1 MLRVPKAQILFWVA
15 LAGIAVA
22 ALSAIPLLSAA
33 VLQGRE
39 LTLVEDIIL
48 DLLIGCVVFVGPAG
62 VMFWQQLR
70 RRDQYQQ
77 MIREEKRKLDT
88 AIDHMTQGLVMFD
101 GNQRLA
107 LRNHRYC
114 ELYGL
119 SPDAI
124 KPGLS
129 FRDLLMQRKLSGS
142 LFEDAEGVSNRLAEI
157 LAEGKMRTIVRPAKD
172 GRLVRI
178 VTKPLGG
185 GGWVA
190 THEDITERQQLL
202 EIRERAEAVAQE
214 KSAQLDAALN
224 NMAHGLCLHD
234 ADGRII
240 LCNRRYREFM
250 GDEDEPMEGNALV
263 DVLRRRI
270 AAGQKLPDPEQYVAS
285 ILTKVRAGEVGL
297 AEMPGANSRVLRVVR
312 HPIETGGWVA
322 TFEDITDQR
331 RAEQERDRNRA
342 FLDLII
348 NNVPSAI
355 FVKRASDRR
364 YVLVNG
370 AGERFWGMPRRDMIG
385 KTAAAV
391 FPPEEASRIA
401 VRDDTLLR
409 SFQPM
414 FDEREIITASGEP
427 RMILSRRIVFKDQR
441 DQTQYIL
448 GVVDDVTERK
458 LAEARIARLAHYDP
472 LTGVPNRT
480 LFREQ
485 LLRELS
491 FARRGARLAV
501 LCIDLDYFKNI
512 NDTLG
517 HRAGDELLREVAQQI
532 RGCLNET
539 DLIARLGGDEFA
551 VVRTNLQSPKEAEV
565 LAQHLR
571 DAVAG
576 RAFYLNGHQTG
587 SDLSIGIALAPED
600 GLEIDELLNHA
611 DLALYGAKAEGRGN
625 YRYYEPEMNARMKRR
640 RALEVDLRSAL
651 QKDEFVLYYQPIL
664 ALESGTISGCEALL
678 RWRHPVRGMV
688 LPAEFVP
695 VAEETGLINSI
706 GEWVLKRACAD
717 ATNWP
722 SSMRVAVNVSPA
734 QFRNSALPLVVVAA
748 LAESGL
754 PAQRLELEITESVLM
769 QNNES
774 SFLMLHQLHELGVR
788 IALDD
793 FGTGYSSL
801 SYLRSFPFD
810 RIKVDRSFIADL
822 LHGGEAA
829 AIVHAIL
836 SLASSLK
843 MQTTAEG
850 VETATQRGL
859 LQAAGC
865 DEMQGYLFSQ
875 PLPAADI
882 DELIRLSH
890 GAAVDVSG
898 SAALAR

>member
-1 MLRVPKAQILFWVA
+1 MPRVPKAQIVFWVA

-33 VLQGRE
+33 FLQGRA

-48 DLLIGCVVFVGPAG
+48 DLLIGCVVFVGPAA
-62 VMFWQQLR
+62 VMFWHQLR

-77 MIREEKRKLDT
+77 IIREEKSKLDT

-101 GNQRLA
+101 GSQRLA
-107 LRNHRYC
+107 LRNRRYC

-119 SPDAI
+119 SPDAV
-124 KPGLS
+124 KPGLP

-142 LFEDAEGVSNRLAEI
+142 LFEDAEGVFNRVVEV
-157 LAEGKMRTIVRPAKD
+157 LAEGKMSTIVRPAKD
-172 GRLVRI
+172 GRVVRI

-202 EIRERAEAVAQE
+202 KVRERAEAVAQE

-240 LCNRRYREFM
+240 MCNRRYREFM
-250 GDEDEPMEGNALV
+250 GDEDEPVEGNALV
-263 DVLRRRI
+263 DVLRRRA
-270 AAGQKLPDPEQYVAS
+270 AAGHALPDPEPYVAS

-297 AEMPGANSRVLRVVR
+297 AEMRGANNRILRVVR

-370 AGERFWGMPRRDMIG
+370 AGERFWGMPRQEMIG
-385 KTAAAV
+385 KTAAGVVPA
-391 FPPEEASRIA
+391 EEASRIE

-427 RMILSRRIVFKDQR
+427 RMILSRRIVFNDQR
-441 DQTQYIL
+441 DQTLYIL
-448 GVVDDVTERK
+448 GVIDDVTERK

-485 LLRELS
+485 LMKELS

-517 HRAGDELLREVAQQI
+517 HRAGDELLKEVAQQI
-532 RGCLNET
+532 RGCLNES

-551 VVRTNLQSPKEAEV
+551 VVRTSLQNPKEAEI

-576 RAFYLNGHQTG
+576 RAF
-587 SDLSIGIALAPED
+587 
-600 GLEIDELLNHA
+600 
-611 DLALYGAKAEGRGN
+611 
-625 YRYYEPEMNARMKRR
+625 
-640 RALEVDLRSAL
+640 
-651 QKDEFVLYYQPIL
+651 
-664 ALESGTISGCEALL
+664 
-678 RWRHPVRGMV
+678 
-688 LPAEFVP
+688 
-695 VAEETGLINSI
+695 
-706 GEWVLKRACAD
+706 
-717 ATNWP
+717 
-722 SSMRVAVNVSPA
+722 
-734 QFRNSALPLVVVAA
+734 
-748 LAESGL
+748 
-754 PAQRLELEITESVLM
+754 
-769 QNNES
+769 
-774 SFLMLHQLHELGVR
+774 
-788 IALDD
+788 
-793 FGTGYSSL
+793 
-801 SYLRSFPFD
+801 
-810 RIKVDRSFIADL
+810 
-822 LHGGEAA
+822 
-829 AIVHAIL
+829 
-836 SLASSLK
+836 
-843 MQTTAEG
+843 
-850 VETATQRGL
+850 
-859 LQAAGC
+859 
-865 DEMQGYLFSQ
+865 
-875 PLPAADI
+875 
-882 DELIRLSH
+882 
-890 GAAVDVSG
+890 
-898 SAALAR
+898 

>member
-1 MLRVPKAQILFWVA
+1 MPGMQKAQIVFCAV

-22 ALSAIPLLSAA
+22 ALSAIPLVSAA
-33 VLQGRE
+33 LLQGDT

-48 DLLIGCVVFVGPAG
+48 NLLIGCVVFVGPSAW
-62 VMFWQQLR
+62 MLWHQSR
-70 RRDQYQQ
+70 RENQYQLS
-77 MIREEKRKLDT
+77 ISEEKKKLDV

-101 GNQRLA
+101 AEQRVA
-107 LRNHRYC
+107 LRNRRYC

-119 SPDAI
+119 SLDAV
-124 KPGLS
+124 KPGLH
-129 FRDLLMQRKLSGS
+129 FYDLLMLRKENGS
-142 LFEDAEGVSNRLAEI
+142 LLEDPDEVFNQVIGFVAEGNVGINVRP
-157 LAEGKMRTIVRPAKD
+157 GKDGQIVR
-172 GRLVRI
+172 V
-178 VTKPLGG
+178 VTGPFDG

-202 EIRERAEAVAQE
+202 EIRERVEAVAQE

-240 LCNRRYREFM
+240 MCNRRYREFM
-250 GDEDEPMEGNALV
+250 GDDDEPVEGHALV
-263 DVLRRRI
+263 DVLRRRA
-270 AAGQKLPDPEQYVAS
+270 AAGQKLPNPEQYVAS
-285 ILTKVRAGEVGL
+285 ILAKVRAGQVMT
-297 AEMPGANSRVLRVVR
+297 AEMPGADNRILRVVR
-312 HPIETGGWVA
+312 HPIAAGGWVA

-331 RAEQERDRNRA
+331 RAERERDRNWA

-370 AGERFWGMPRRDMIG
+370 AGERFWGMPRHEMVG
-385 KTAAAV
+385 KTAFDV
-391 FPPEEASRIA
+391 FPAEEAAKIEA
-401 VRDDTLLR
+401 RDGDLLR
-409 SFQPM
+409 SSQPL
-414 FDEREIITASGEP
+414 FDEREIVTASGET
-427 RMILSRRIVFKDQR
+427 RIISSRRLIFNDQR
-441 DQTQYIL
+441 DQTLYVL
-448 GVVDDVTERK
+448 GVVDDVTERR
-458 LAEARIARLAHYDP
+458 LAEARIARLAHYDS

-480 LFREQ
+480 LFRDQ
-485 LLRELS
+485 LMRELS
-491 FARRGARLAV
+491 LARSGAKLAV
-501 LCIDLDYFKNI
+501 LYLDLDYFKNI

-517 HRAGDELLREVAQQI
+517 HGAGDELLKEVAQQI
-532 RGCLNET
+532 RSCLKAG
-539 DLIARLGGDEFA
+539 DLVARLGGDEFA
-551 VVRTNLQSPKEAEV
+551 VVRTSLQNPKEAEV
-565 LAQHLR
+565 LARQLR

-600 GLEIDELLNHA
+600 GVEIDELLSHA

-651 QKDEFVLYYQPIL
+651 QRNEFVLYYQPIL
-664 ALESGTISGCEALL
+664 TLKTGAISGCEALL
-678 RWRHPVRGMV
+678 RWRHPMRGMV

-706 GEWVLKRACAD
+706 GEWVLKQACAD
-717 ATNWP
+717 AASWP
-722 SSMRVAVNVSPA
+722 SPTRVSVNVSPS

-754 PAQRLELEITESVLM
+754 PAQRLELEITESLLM
-769 QNNES
+769 QNNEAS
-774 SFLMLHQLHELGVR
+774 LLMLHQLRDLGIR

-810 RIKVDRSFIADL
+810 RIKIDRSFVADL
-822 LHGGEAA
+822 LHGSEAV

-836 SLASSLK
+836 SLASSLN

-850 VETATQRGL
+850 VESARQRGL
-859 LQAAGC
+859 LEAAGC

-875 PLPAADI
+875 PLPAEEI
-882 DELIRLSH
+882 GELVRHRRSS
-890 GAAVDVSG
+890 AVDV
-898 SAALAR
+898 A

>member
-1 MLRVPKAQILFWVA
+1 MLGMQKAPIVFCAA

-33 VLQGRE
+33 FLQGRA

-62 VMFWQQLR
+62 LLLLHQLR

-77 MIREEKRKLDT
+77 SIRDEKKKLDT
-88 AIDHMTQGLVMFD
+88 AIEHMTQGLVMFD
-101 GNQRLA
+101 GAQRLA
-107 LRNHRYC
+107 LRNRRYC

-119 SPDAI
+119 SLDAVN
-124 KPGLS
+124 PGLT
-129 FRDLLMQRKLSGS
+129 FRELLMLRKESGS
-142 LFEDAEGVSNRLAEI
+142 LFEDFEAVSNRLTEI
-157 LAEGKMRTIVRPAKD
+157 LAEGKLHTIIRPAKD
-172 GRLVRI
+172 GRIVRI
-178 VTKPLGG
+178 VTELLDG

-190 THEDITERQQLL
+190 TREDITERQELL
-202 EIRERAEAVAQE
+202 EVRERAEAVARE
-214 KSAQLDAALN
+214 KTAQLDAALN

-234 ADGRII
+234 TDGRII
-240 LCNRRYREFM
+240 MCNRRYREFM
-250 GDEDEPMEGNALV
+250 GDDDEPVEGHALV
-263 DVLRRRI
+263 DVLRRR
-270 AAGQKLPDPEQYVAS
+270 ATAGQELPDPEQYVAS
-285 ILTKVRAGEVGL
+285 ILTKVRAGEVML
-297 AEMPGANSRVLRVVR
+297 AEMRGANNRILRVVR
-312 HPIETGGWVA
+312 HPIKAGGWVA

-331 RAEQERDRNRA
+331 RAEQERDRNWA

-370 AGERFWGMPRRDMIG
+370 AGERFWGMPRQEMIG
-385 KTAAAV
+385 KTAAEV
-391 FPPEEASRIA
+391 FPAKEA
-401 VRDDTLLR
+401 VRIEERDEELLR
-409 SFQPM
+409 SVQPL
-414 FDEREIITASGEP
+414 FDEREIITASHEP
-427 RMILSRRIVFKDQR
+427 RMISSRRIIFNDQR
-441 DQTQYIL
+441 DQTLYIL

-458 LAEARIARLAHYDP
+458 LAEVRIARLAHYDS

-485 LLRELS
+485 LMKELL
-491 FARRGARLAV
+491 FARRGAKLAV
-501 LCIDLDYFKNI
+501 LYLDLDYFKNI

-532 RGCLNET
+532 RSCLNEG

-551 VVRTNLQSPKEAEV
+551 VVRTNLQDPKEAEV
-565 LAQHLR
+565 LAQQLR

-664 ALESGTISGCEALL
+664 ALESGVISGCEALL
-678 RWRHPVRGMV
+678 RWRHPLRGMV
-688 LPAEFVP
+688 LPADFIP
-695 VAEETGLINSI
+695 VAEDTGLINSI

-717 ATNWP
+717 AASWP
-722 SSMRVAVNVSPA
+722 GALRVAVNVSPS
-734 QFRNSALPLVVVAA
+734 QFRSNALPLVVVAA

-754 PAQRLELEITESVLM
+754 PAQRLELEITESLLM
-769 QNNES
+769 QNNEAS
-774 SFLMLHQLHELGVR
+774 LLMLHQLRELGIL

-810 RIKVDRSFIADL
+810 RIKIDRSFVGDL
-822 LHGGEAA
+822 LHGSEAA

-836 SLASSLK
+836 NLASSLK
-843 MQTTAEG
+843 MRTTAEG

-865 DEMQGYLFSQ
+865 DEMQGYLFSK
-875 PLPAADI
+875 PLPAEDI
-882 DELIRLSH
+882 GELVRLHLSS
-890 GAAVDVSG
+890 AVDV
-898 SAALAR
+898 A

>member
-1 MLRVPKAQILFWVA
+1 MPRVPKAQIVFWVA

-33 VLQGRE
+33 FLQGRA

-48 DLLIGCVVFVGPAG
+48 DLLIGCVVFVGPAA
-62 VMFWQQLR
+62 VMFWHQLR

-77 MIREEKRKLDT
+77 IIREEKSKLDT

-101 GNQRLA
+101 GSQRLA
-107 LRNHRYC
+107 LRNRRYC

-119 SPDAI
+119 SPDAV
-124 KPGLS
+124 KPGLP

-142 LFEDAEGVSNRLAEI
+142 LFEDAEGVFNRVVEV
-157 LAEGKMRTIVRPAKD
+157 LAEGKMSTIVRPAKD
-172 GRLVRI
+172 GRVVRI

-202 EIRERAEAVAQE
+202 KVRERAEAVAQE

-240 LCNRRYREFM
+240 MCNRRYREFM
-250 GDEDEPMEGNALV
+250 GDEDEPVEGNALV
-263 DVLRRRI
+263 DVLRRRA
-270 AAGQKLPDPEQYVAS
+270 AAGHALPDPEPYVAS

-297 AEMPGANSRVLRVVR
+297 AEMRGANNRILRVVR

-370 AGERFWGMPRRDMIG
+370 AGERFWGMPRQEMIG

-391 FPPEEASRIA
+391 FPAEEASRIE

-427 RMILSRRIVFKDQR
+427 RMILSRRIVFNDQR
-441 DQTQYIL
+441 DQTLYIL
-448 GVVDDVTERK
+448 GVIDDVTERK

-485 LLRELS
+485 LMKELS

-517 HRAGDELLREVAQQI
+517 HRAGDELLKEVAQQI
-532 RGCLNET
+532 RGCLNES

-551 VVRTNLQSPKEAEV
+551 VVRTSLQNPKEAEI

-576 RAFYLNGHQTG
+576 RAF
-587 SDLSIGIALAPED
+587 
-600 GLEIDELLNHA
+600 
-611 DLALYGAKAEGRGN
+611 
-625 YRYYEPEMNARMKRR
+625 
-640 RALEVDLRSAL
+640 
-651 QKDEFVLYYQPIL
+651 
-664 ALESGTISGCEALL
+664 
-678 RWRHPVRGMV
+678 
-688 LPAEFVP
+688 
-695 VAEETGLINSI
+695 
-706 GEWVLKRACAD
+706 
-717 ATNWP
+717 
-722 SSMRVAVNVSPA
+722 
-734 QFRNSALPLVVVAA
+734 
-748 LAESGL
+748 
-754 PAQRLELEITESVLM
+754 
-769 QNNES
+769 
-774 SFLMLHQLHELGVR
+774 
-788 IALDD
+788 
-793 FGTGYSSL
+793 
-801 SYLRSFPFD
+801 
-810 RIKVDRSFIADL
+810 
-822 LHGGEAA
+822 
-829 AIVHAIL
+829 
-836 SLASSLK
+836 
-843 MQTTAEG
+843 
-850 VETATQRGL
+850 
-859 LQAAGC
+859 
-865 DEMQGYLFSQ
+865 
-875 PLPAADI
+875 
-882 DELIRLSH
+882 
-890 GAAVDVSG
+890 
-898 SAALAR
+898 

>member
-1 MLRVPKAQILFWVA
+1 MLGVPKAKIVFCVA

-33 VLQGRE
+33 LLQGRE

-62 VMFWQQLR
+62 LMLWHQLR
-70 RRDQYQQ
+70 HREQYQQ
-77 MIREEKRKLDT
+77 SIREEKKKLDT
-88 AIDHMTQGLVMFD
+88 AINHMTQGLVMFD
-101 GNQRLA
+101 AAQRLA
-107 LRNHRYC
+107 LRNRRYC

-119 SPDAI
+119 SADAV

-129 FRDLLMQRKLSGS
+129 FRDLLMQRKQSGS
-142 LFEDAEGVSNRLAEI
+142 LFEDVEGVFNRVAEI
-157 LAEGKMRTIVRPAKD
+157 LTEGKMRTIVRPAKN
-172 GRLVRI
+172 RRIVRI
-178 VTKPLGG
+178 ITEPLDG

-202 EIRERAEAVAQE
+202 EVRERAEAVARE
-214 KSAQLDAALN
+214 KSVQLDAALN

-240 LCNRRYREFM
+240 MCNRRYREFM
-250 GDEDEPMEGNALV
+250 GDDDEPLEGHALV
-263 DVLRRRI
+263 DVLRRRA
-270 AAGQKLPDPEQYVAS
+270 AAGQALSDPEQYVAA
-285 ILTKVRAGEVGL
+285 ILTKVRAGEVAL
-297 AEMPGANSRVLRVVR
+297 AEMRGANQRILRVVR

-331 RAEQERDRNRA
+331 RAEQERDRNWA

-348 NNVPSAI
+348 NHVPSAI

-370 AGERFWGMPRRDMIG
+370 AGERFWGKSREAMIG
-385 KTAAAV
+385 KTAAEV
-391 FPPEEASRIA
+391 FPAAEASKIA
-401 VRDDTLLR
+401 SRDDTLLH

-427 RMILSRRIVFKDQR
+427 RMILSRRIVFNDQR
-441 DQTQYIL
+441 DQTLFIL

-458 LAEARIARLAHYDP
+458 LAEARIARLAHYDS

-485 LLRELS
+485 LMKELS
-491 FARRGARLAV
+491 FTRRGARLAV
-501 LCIDLDYFKNI
+501 LYLDLDYFKNI

-517 HRAGDELLREVAQQI
+517 HRAGDELLKEVALQI
-532 RGCLNET
+532 RSCLNEG

-551 VVRTNLQSPKEAEV
+551 VVRTSLQNPKDAEV
-565 LAQHLR
+565 LAQQLR

-576 RAFYLNGHQTG
+576 RSFYLNGHQTG

-625 YRYYEPEMNARMKRR
+625 YRFYEPEMNARMKRR

-651 QKDEFVLYYQPIL
+651 QKNEFVPYYQPIL

-678 RWRHPVRGMV
+678 RWRHPLRGMV
-688 LPAEFVP
+688 LPTEFVP

-706 GEWVLKRACAD
+706 GEWVLKQACVD
-717 ATNWP
+717 ATHWP
-722 SSMRVAVNVSPA
+722 DSIRVAVNVSPA

-754 PAQRLELEITESVLM
+754 QARRLELEITESVLM
-769 QNNES
+769 QNSES
-774 SFLMLHQLHELGVR
+774 SLLMLHQLRELGVR

-793 FGTGYSSL
+793 FGTGFSSL

-810 RIKVDRSFIADL
+810 RIKVDRSFVADL
-822 LHGGEAA
+822 QHGSEAA

-843 MQTTAEG
+843 MKTTAEG

-875 PLPAADI
+875 PLPAEDI
-882 DELIRLSH
+882 RELVRLRR
-890 GAAVDVSG
+890 GAAVDV
-898 SAALAR
+898 A

>member
-1 MLRVPKAQILFWVA
+1 MPRVPKAQIVFWVA

-33 VLQGRE
+33 FLQGRA

-48 DLLIGCVVFVGPAG
+48 DLLIGCVVFVGPAA
-62 VMFWQQLR
+62 VMFWHQLR

-77 MIREEKRKLDT
+77 IIREEKSKLDT

-101 GNQRLA
+101 GSQRLA
-107 LRNHRYC
+107 LRNRRYC

-119 SPDAI
+119 SPDAV
-124 KPGLS
+124 KPGLP

-142 LFEDAEGVSNRLAEI
+142 LFEDAEGVFNRVVEV
-157 LAEGKMRTIVRPAKD
+157 LAEGKMSTIVRPAKD
-172 GRLVRI
+172 GRVVRI

-202 EIRERAEAVAQE
+202 KVRERAEAVAQE

-240 LCNRRYREFM
+240 MCNRRYREFM
-250 GDEDEPMEGNALV
+250 GDEDEPVEGNALV
-263 DVLRRRI
+263 DVLRRRA
-270 AAGQKLPDPEQYVAS
+270 AAGHALPDPGPYVAS

-297 AEMPGANSRVLRVVR
+297 AEMRGANNRILRVVR

-370 AGERFWGMPRRDMIG
+370 AGERFWGMPRQEMIG

-391 FPPEEASRIA
+391 FPAEEASRIE

-427 RMILSRRIVFKDQR
+427 RMILSRRIVFNDQR
-441 DQTQYIL
+441 DQTLYIL
-448 GVVDDVTERK
+448 GVIDDVTERK

-485 LLRELS
+485 LMKELS

-517 HRAGDELLREVAQQI
+517 HRAGDELLKEVAQQI
-532 RGCLNET
+532 RGCLNES

-551 VVRTNLQSPKEAEV
+551 VVRTSLQNPKEAEI

-678 RWRHPVRGMV
+678 RWQHPVRGMV

-706 GEWVLKRACAD
+706 GEWVLQRACAD

-774 SFLMLHQLHELGVR
+774 SFLMLHQLRELGVR

-810 RIKVDRSFIADL
+810 RIKVDRSFVADL

-865 DEMQGYLFSQ
+865 DEMQGYLFSL

-882 DELIRLSH
+882 GELVRLVRLRHRS
-890 GAAVDVSG
+890 AVDV
-898 SAALAR
+898 A

>member
-1 MLRVPKAQILFWVA
+1 MLRASKAQIVFWVA

-33 VLQGRE
+33 LLQRRA
-39 LTLVEDIIL
+39 LTLVEDLIL

-62 VMFWQQLR
+62 VLFWQQLR

-101 GNQRLA
+101 GSQRLA
-107 LRNHRYC
+107 LRNRRYC

-119 SPDAI
+119 SPAAV

-129 FRDLLMQRKLSGS
+129 FRDLLMQRKLGGA
-142 LFEDAEGVSNRLAEI
+142 LFEDAEGVFNRLAEI
-157 LAEGKMRTIVRPAKD
+157 LAEGEMRTIVRPAKD

-185 GGWVA
+185 GGWVS

-240 LCNRRYREFM
+240 MCNRRYREFM
-250 GDEDEPMEGNALV
+250 GDEDEPVEGNALV
-263 DVLRRRI
+263 DVLRRRA
-270 AAGQKLPDPEQYVAS
+270 AAGHALPDPEQYVAS

-297 AEMPGANSRVLRVVR
+297 AEMRGANNRILRVVR

-331 RAEQERDRNRA
+331 QAEQERDRNRA

-348 NNVPSAI
+348 DNVPSAI

-370 AGERFWGMPRRDMIG
+370 AGERFWGVPRQEMIG

-391 FPPEEASRIA
+391 FPAEEALRIE

-427 RMILSRRIVFKDQR
+427 RMILSRRIVFNDQR
-441 DQTQYIL
+441 DQTLYIL

-485 LLRELS
+485 LMKELS
-491 FARRGARLAV
+491 FARRGAKLAV

-532 RGCLNET
+532 RGCLNEG

-551 VVRTNLQSPKEAEV
+551 VVRTSLENPKEAEV

-678 RWRHPVRGMV
+678 RWQHPVRGMV

-717 ATNWP
+717 ATHWP

-754 PAQRLELEITESVLM
+754 PAHRLELEITESVLM

-810 RIKVDRSFIADL
+810 RIKVDRSFVADL

-882 DELIRLSH
+882 GELVRLRH
-890 GAAVDVSG
+890 GSAVDV
-898 SAALAR
+898 A

>member
-1 MLRVPKAQILFWVA
+1 MPRVPKAQIVFWVA

-33 VLQGRE
+33 FLQGRA

-48 DLLIGCVVFVGPAG
+48 DLLIGCVVFVGPAA
-62 VMFWQQLR
+62 VMFWHQLR

-77 MIREEKRKLDT
+77 IIREEKSKLDT

-101 GNQRLA
+101 GSQRLA
-107 LRNHRYC
+107 LRNRRYC

-119 SPDAI
+119 SPDAV
-124 KPGLS
+124 KPGLP

-142 LFEDAEGVSNRLAEI
+142 LFEDAEGVFNRVVEV
-157 LAEGKMRTIVRPAKD
+157 LAEGKMSTIVRPAKD
-172 GRLVRI
+172 GRVVRI

-202 EIRERAEAVAQE
+202 KVRERAEAVAQE

-240 LCNRRYREFM
+240 MCNRRYREFM
-250 GDEDEPMEGNALV
+250 GDEDEPVEGNALV
-263 DVLRRRI
+263 DVLRRRA
-270 AAGQKLPDPEQYVAS
+270 AAGHALPDPEPYVAS

-297 AEMPGANSRVLRVVR
+297 AEMRGANNRILRVVR

-370 AGERFWGMPRRDMIG
+370 AGERFWGMPRQEMIG

-391 FPPEEASRIA
+391 FPAEEASRIE

-427 RMILSRRIVFKDQR
+427 RMILSRRIVFNDQR
-441 DQTQYIL
+441 DQTLYIL
-448 GVVDDVTERK
+448 GVIDDVTERK

-485 LLRELS
+485 LMKELS
-491 FARRGARLAV
+491 FAPRGARLAV

-517 HRAGDELLREVAQQI
+517 HRAGDELLKEVA
-532 RGCLNET
+532 
-539 DLIARLGGDEFA
+539 
-551 VVRTNLQSPKEAEV
+551 
-565 LAQHLR
+565 
-571 DAVAG
+571 
-576 RAFYLNGHQTG
+576 
-587 SDLSIGIALAPED
+587 
-600 GLEIDELLNHA
+600 
-611 DLALYGAKAEGRGN
+611 
-625 YRYYEPEMNARMKRR
+625 
-640 RALEVDLRSAL
+640 
-651 QKDEFVLYYQPIL
+651 
-664 ALESGTISGCEALL
+664 
-678 RWRHPVRGMV
+678 
-688 LPAEFVP
+688 
-695 VAEETGLINSI
+695 
-706 GEWVLKRACAD
+706 
-717 ATNWP
+717 
-722 SSMRVAVNVSPA
+722 
-734 QFRNSALPLVVVAA
+734 
-748 LAESGL
+748 
-754 PAQRLELEITESVLM
+754 
-769 QNNES
+769 
-774 SFLMLHQLHELGVR
+774 
-788 IALDD
+788 
-793 FGTGYSSL
+793 
-801 SYLRSFPFD
+801 
-810 RIKVDRSFIADL
+810 
-822 LHGGEAA
+822 
-829 AIVHAIL
+829 
-836 SLASSLK
+836 
-843 MQTTAEG
+843 
-850 VETATQRGL
+850 
-859 LQAAGC
+859 
-865 DEMQGYLFSQ
+865 
-875 PLPAADI
+875 
-882 DELIRLSH
+882 
-890 GAAVDVSG
+890 
-898 SAALAR
+898 

>member
-1 MLRVPKAQILFWVA
+1 MPRVPKAQIVFWVA

-33 VLQGRE
+33 FLQGRA

-48 DLLIGCVVFVGPAG
+48 DLLIGCVVFVGPAA
-62 VMFWQQLR
+62 VMFWHQLR

-77 MIREEKRKLDT
+77 IIREEKSKLDT

-101 GNQRLA
+101 GSQRLA
-107 LRNHRYC
+107 LRNRRYC

-119 SPDAI
+119 SPDAV
-124 KPGLS
+124 KPGLP

-142 LFEDAEGVSNRLAEI
+142 LFEDAEGVFNRVVEV
-157 LAEGKMRTIVRPAKD
+157 LAEGKMSTIVRPAKD
-172 GRLVRI
+172 GRVVRI

-202 EIRERAEAVAQE
+202 KVRERAEAVAQE

-240 LCNRRYREFM
+240 MCNRRYREFM
-250 GDEDEPMEGNALV
+250 GDEDEPVEGNALV
-263 DVLRRRI
+263 DVLRRRA
-270 AAGQKLPDPEQYVAS
+270 AAGHALPDPEPYVAS

-297 AEMPGANSRVLRVVR
+297 AEMRGANNRILRVVR

-370 AGERFWGMPRRDMIG
+370 AGERFWGMPRQEMIG

-391 FPPEEASRIA
+391 FPAEEASRIE

-427 RMILSRRIVFKDQR
+427 RMILSRRIVFNDQR
-441 DQTQYIL
+441 DQTLYIL
-448 GVVDDVTERK
+448 GVIDDVTERK

-485 LLRELS
+485 LMKELS

-517 HRAGDELLREVAQQI
+517 HRAGDELLKEVAQQI
-532 RGCLNET
+532 RGCLNES

-551 VVRTNLQSPKEAEV
+551 VVRTSLQNPKEAEI

-678 RWRHPVRGMV
+678 RWQHPVRGMV

-722 SSMRVAVNVSPA
+722 SSMRMAVNVSPA

-774 SFLMLHQLHELGVR
+774 SFLMLHQLRELGVR

-810 RIKVDRSFIADL
+810 RIKVDRSFVADL

-865 DEMQGYLFSQ
+865 DEMQGYLFSL
-875 PLPAADI
+875 PLRAADI
-882 DELIRLSH
+882 GELVRLRH
-890 GAAVDVSG
+890 GSAVDV
-898 SAALAR
+898 A